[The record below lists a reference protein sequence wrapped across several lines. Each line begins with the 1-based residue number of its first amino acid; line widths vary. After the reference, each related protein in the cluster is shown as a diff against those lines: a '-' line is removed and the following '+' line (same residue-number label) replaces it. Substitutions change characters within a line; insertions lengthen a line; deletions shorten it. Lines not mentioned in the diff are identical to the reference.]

1 MARVK
6 YVSAADAVGDARTVF
21 AKWEQEGR
29 DPINLHRIVANSP
42 NALRNFLRL
51 GNSLLLYGQLAPR
64 LRELA
69 ILRIAQMMG
78 ADYEWVHHV
87 PIAQGAGVDQGEI
100 SHLDDWRYRPEF
112 DDREKAVIRYTE
124 AVTRDVEVPDEVF
137 DGLRKHLSEPEIV
150 ELTLVCGYWGM
161 VARLIVALKIDIEPD
176 FQRFL
181 SD

>member
-6 YVSAADAVGDARTVF
+6 YVSAADAVGDARVVF
-21 AKWEQEGR
+21 EKWQQEGR
-29 DPINLHRIVANSP
+29 EPINLHRIVANSP

-69 ILRIAQMMG
+69 ILRIAQITG
-78 ADYEWVHHV
+78 AEYEWVHHV
-87 PIAQGAGVDQGEI
+87 PIAEEAGVNHAEI

-112 DDREKAVIRYTE
+112 DDREKAVVRYTE

-137 DGLRKHLSEPEIV
+137 DELRKHLSEPEIV

-181 SD
+181 SA